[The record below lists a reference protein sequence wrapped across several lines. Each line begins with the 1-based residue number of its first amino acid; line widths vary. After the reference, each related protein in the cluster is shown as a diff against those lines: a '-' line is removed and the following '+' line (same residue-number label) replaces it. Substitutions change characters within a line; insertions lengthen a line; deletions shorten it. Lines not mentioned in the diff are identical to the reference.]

1 MGNCRLVKGLREGGG
16 GWGGRGE
23 KIRGF
28 WLRHDEMNL
37 FHHLSIKK
45 ELIYTDHIP
54 MNSFP

>member
-23 KIRGF
+23 KVRGF

-37 FHHLSIKK
+37 FHHLSMKR
-45 ELIYTDHIP
+45 
-54 MNSFP
+54 N